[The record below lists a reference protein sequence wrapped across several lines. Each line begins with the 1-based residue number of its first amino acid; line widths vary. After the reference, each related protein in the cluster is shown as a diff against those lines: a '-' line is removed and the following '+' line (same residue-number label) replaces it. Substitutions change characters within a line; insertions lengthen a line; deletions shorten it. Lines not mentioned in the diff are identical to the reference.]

1 MRLDRLALRPS
12 ARSARGS
19 CGPGSAAYIGQAK
32 APPKRALM
40 SVTRRPSSESRNIW
54 MVAGPR
60 SGSASATARPRS
72 ISSGSAI
79 AGALDR
85 LAAARLEHRAR
96 DRVQAAAVEVAQQV
110 DGELRAVHEALDHH
124 RLLDVGG
131 EELGLARVGAG
142 VDRARARAL
151 ARLDHRREAARPP
164 RPAATSA
171 GSAARAARAAG
182 ARGTCRTS
190 PGRRRRS
197 GTNAGRSRA
206 REHLEV
212 EVGQRDHRGHAVL
225 LDQLGQE
232 RDVAPGRRRAA
243 ARPARR
249 RRTGRARA
257 GSGRR
262 RRRTRAARTS

>member
-1 MRLDRLALRPS
+1 MRLDPLALRPS

-40 SVTRRPSSESRNIW
+40 SVTRRPSSRSRNICT
-54 MVAGPR
+54 VAGPR

-85 LAAARLEHRAR
+85 LAAARFEHRAR
-96 DRVQAAAVEVAQQV
+96 DRVQAAAVAVAQQV
-110 DGELRAVHEALDHH
+110 DGELGAVHAPLHHH
-124 RLLDVGG
+124 RLLDVAG
-131 EELGLARVGAG
+131 EELRLALVGAR

-151 ARLDHRREAARPP
+151 ARLDHRRDSRRGSSPGSQVGGLGRPCDSSSWCARYLSNV
-164 RPAATSA
+164 ALQTSA
-171 GSAARAARAAG
+171 
-182 ARGTCRTS
+182 
-190 PGRRRRS
+190 S
-197 GTNAGRSRA
+197 GTNAGRSLRA
-206 REHLEV
+206 STSRSRSVSGITALTSCS
-212 EVGQRDHRGHAVL
+212 L
-225 LDQLGQE
+225 
-232 RDVAPGRRRAA
+232 APARSGTGCRPDRRRAA
-243 ARPARR
+243 ARRARR
-249 RRTGRARA
+249 RRTGRAPA